1 MGVIRMHKN
10 KSFKSV
16 KPFESP
22 TESTRKCIGA
32 IKDVLVQKYAG
43 QGDLEVTSSPK
54 FPKER

>member
-1 MGVIRMHKN
+1 MHKN

-22 TESTRKCIGA
+22 IESTRKCIGA

-54 FPKER
+54 IPKER